1 MVSPKYDFDS
11 VSIGTTGWDGL
22 VDNNFDDIDVH
33 LHSRLLV
40 TLEQSVGEAQ
50 TVCRGPGGKGR
61 LARRGSDS
69 DRKPAL
75 GLAIEGGIADEVIR
89 VQRVGPFTSTVLT
102 FTKIGRP
109 VYLGDTQGSVTQTRP
124 STDIQFLGIA
134 TATTTILLGGN
145 VMVEDYLSPST
156 TTTTT
161 SSTTTSS
168 TTTTSTTTTTTTV
181 TTTTTT

>member
-1 MVSPKYDFDS
+1 MATDKYGFEN
-11 VSIGTTGWDGL
+11 VSIGTTGWNGII
-22 VDNNFDDIDVH
+22 DNNTDDFDLH
-33 LHSRLLV
+33 LHTRILV
-40 TLEQSVGEAQ
+40 TLEQSVGVGQ
-50 TVCRGPGGKGR
+50 TVCLGPGGKGR

-75 GLAIEGGIADEVIR
+75 GVAIEGGLVDDEIR
-89 VQRVGPFTSTVLT
+89 VQRVGPFTSGVYS

-109 VYLGDTQGSVTQTRP
+109 VYLGDTQGSLTQTRP
-124 STDIQFLGIA
+124 ADDIQFIGIA

-145 VMVEDYLSPST
+145 VMVEDYQAPST

-161 SSTTTSS
+161 S
-168 TTTTSTTTTTTTV
+168 TTTTV

>member
-1 MVSPKYDFDS
+1 MATTKYDLEH
-11 VSIGTTGWDGL
+11 VTLGTTGWDGL
-22 VDNNFDDIDVH
+22 LDDNMDDIDTH
-33 LHSRLLV
+33 LHTRILV

-50 TVCRGPGGKGR
+50 AVCLGPGGKGR

-75 GLAIEGGIADEVIR
+75 GLAIESGLVDEVIR

-124 STDIQFLGIA
+124 ADDIQFLGIA
-134 TATTTILLGGN
+134 TATNTILLGGN
-145 VMVEDYLSPST
+145 VMVEDYQSPST

-161 SSTTTSS
+161 STTVTTTSS
-168 TTTTSTTTTTTTV
+168 TTV
-181 TTTTTT
+181 TTTTT